1 MNFQQT
7 LNYLYSQL
15 PMFQRIGVAAYKNN
29 LDNTIALCNL
39 LKNPQNNFKSI
50 HIAGTNGKGSTSH
63 LIASILQTKG
73 LKIGLYTSP
82 HLKDFRERIRING
95 KKIPKKFV
103 TSFVN
108 EYKNDFEKINPS
120 FFEMTFGM
128 AIKYFADEKIDLAI
142 METGM
147 GGRLDSTNIINPV
160 VSVITNISFDH
171 TQFLGNTLE
180 KIAIEKAGII
190 KPCTPVIIGET
201 QNNLKHI
208 FINKAEKQN
217 APIYFAD
224 SYFKALNIKYTNNRI
239 SKLCMDIFSNNKLY
253 LKNLNSSLTGL
264 YQYKNIITS
273 LQIIKILNKTAYN
286 INKTQIKK
294 GIGNV
299 VKQTGISGRWQII
312 SNSPLTIC
320 DTAHNAD
327 GIKEVVN
334 QIKTIPYK
342 NLHFVLGM
350 VNDKNINNILRLLPQ
365 SATYYFCKADIP
377 RGLDQGVLA
386 EKANIAD
393 LKGEIYPSVN
403 NALANA
409 RNNAGK
415 NDLVFIGGSSFVV
428 AEVL

>member
-409 RNNAGK
+409 RNNAEK